1 MNLKVKY
8 LSRINDEFDTVI
20 CGVNGVI
27 MHGEDVYKESIDALI
42 KLYQSGKKVMLA
54 SNSGWRVKDLYY
66 ILKRKNVPMNI
77 FYAMITAGEVA
88 HFYLKNNKN
97 LGHSY
102 YNLTGK
108 NLFVMPELD
117 YSAAASLVMADF
129 IIAENDYKST
139 QNEDYSAVLE
149 QALSLNLPFLC
160 VGNNTTL
167 LSSNGVVTGVG
178 ALAEKYAMMGGKSFL
193 SANLMLKWQII

>member
-117 YSAAASLVMADF
+117 YSAPPVWL
-129 IIAENDYKST
+129 
-139 QNEDYSAVLE
+139 
-149 QALSLNLPFLC
+149 
-160 VGNNTTL
+160 
-167 LSSNGVVTGVG
+167 
-178 ALAEKYAMMGGKSFL
+178 
-193 SANLMLKWQII
+193 WQILLLPRMIIKARKMRIIPPFWNKL